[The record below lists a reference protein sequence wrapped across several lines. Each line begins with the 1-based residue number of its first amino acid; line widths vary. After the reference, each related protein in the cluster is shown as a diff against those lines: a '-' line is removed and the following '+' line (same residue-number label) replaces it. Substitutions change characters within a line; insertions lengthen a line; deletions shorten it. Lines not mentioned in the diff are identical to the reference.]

1 MLKLL
6 PICLLNQSTREDNF
20 FHMFRNLRKI
30 ETLQNY
36 FSRWN
41 LKFSW
46 KETKIV
52 SKLFKWGMQ
61 ELLNISLRWLE
72 NGPVEERKFFVEWTL
87 QNIFTLFTP
96 YIWKQIPYLVFVRQL
111 VVHESVCL
119 SCFSLCVFVSLQ
131 KSAMTFDLFD
141 RIAQNLNLITLVHQL
156 GLLSFNFY

>member
-52 SKLFKWGMQ
+52 SNLFKWGMQ

-72 NGPVEERKFFVEWTL
+72 NGPVEERKFFCRVNTAKHIYTFHTIHMETNSLSSFCEATCGSWVCVSVMF
-87 QNIFTLFTP
+87 Q
-96 YIWKQIPYLVFVRQL
+96 
-111 VVHESVCL
+111 SVCL
-119 SCFSLCVFVSLQ
+119 CVSAKECHDFWFVWQNCTKFKLDYFSSLIW
-131 KSAMTFDLFD
+131 STFL
-141 RIAQNLNLITLVHQL
+141 
-156 GLLSFNFY
+156 